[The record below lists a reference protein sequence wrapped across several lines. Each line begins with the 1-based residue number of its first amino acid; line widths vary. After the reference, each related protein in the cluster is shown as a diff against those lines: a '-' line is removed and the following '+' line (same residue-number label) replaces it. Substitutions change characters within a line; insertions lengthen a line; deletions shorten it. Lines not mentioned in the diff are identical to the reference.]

1 MTIIGYI
8 ILPIVSSIF
17 LYSLYDVNNK
27 KLLQLCIFFI
37 PFSGLSLYNNVEVSF
52 YILPFTLCAVLW
64 IVLQLIKPF
73 ISSSNI
79 SLDTSNSFIIFS
91 LIFFTCVS
99 LSSLS
104 PIFINGS
111 DFYYG
116 ANEDSARVFQI
127 QPSTIYIL
135 QLIYI
140 FIGVFFSIFIVG
152 ALKTLL
158 DIELV
163 IKTLIIG
170 SFVACLI
177 GLFEIISFYL
187 GYDLWTGFYHTVPTG
202 SGNLAEKGVRL
213 DGLLNIARI
222 NSVSYETSNFA
233 QHILVVYA
241 FMFYSIKKQVP
252 IFSQF
257 YDKCLF
263 LILLISL
270 LLALSTTAL
279 IGIIIIHFVYWIFN
293 KPSLIQFFK
302 SIVAITFL
310 FLVFFLMYKNFENF
324 AVIIDVFVLNKFSS
338 GSAESRL
345 DVAFNAFEV
354 FLRHPI
360 IGVGFGVLPASD
372 LIITILVGTGLIGFI
387 SFFIILT
394 IIFYNSLFAKVTKI
408 FFNKTNESKFRIINR
423 ISDLLNALIFSY
435 LNLLIIY
442 QSIGFTFRFGDFWAI
457 SGIIVATYILKEKTI
472 REIS

>member
-1 MTIIGYI
+1 M
-8 ILPIVSSIF
+8 
-17 LYSLYDVNNK
+17 
-27 KLLQLCIFFI
+27 
-37 PFSGLSLYNNVEVSF
+37 
-52 YILPFTLCAVLW
+52 
-64 IVLQLIKPF
+64 
-73 ISSSNI
+73 
-79 SLDTSNSFIIFS
+79 
-91 LIFFTCVS
+91 
-99 LSSLS
+99 
-104 PIFINGS
+104 
-111 DFYYG
+111 
-116 ANEDSARVFQI
+116 
-127 QPSTIYIL
+127 
-135 QLIYI
+135 
-140 FIGVFFSIFIVG
+140 
-152 ALKTLL
+152 
-158 DIELV
+158 
-163 IKTLIIG
+163 
-170 SFVACLI
+170 
-177 GLFEIISFYL
+177 
-187 GYDLWTGFYHTVPTG
+187 
-202 SGNLAEKGVRL
+202 
-213 DGLLNIARI
+213 NIARI

-263 LILLISL
+263 LILMISL

-372 LIITILVGTGLIGFI
+372 LIITILVGTGLIGFM